1 MTPKERLNAAMNLK
15 PVDKIPLM
23 CQLSIGHMLLQL
35 KVSPAEFWFDPIVFE
50 EGLIKLREIY
60 DFDGILISLHG
71 HDPKW
76 RANVKAISST
86 EEFEIVE
93 WNNGDKTFC
102 PYNDL
107 PYFEFNKQ
115 KVEIDFSLLTEKD
128 LPQELNYIP
137 VSQNLH
143 FDINPHHKFDVI
155 DYIIKKTGANYSIHG
170 EITSPFDYLLDFIGL
185 DNSMLALIDDPDKCL
200 MILSHFTKLIRQLA
214 SEMCDT
220 GIDAIKISS
229 PFAGSG
235 FISPDDYKTFVLPYE
250 KEIAGAIR
258 EKNVHV
264 YTHTCGAINDRLELM
279 FEAGISGIECLD
291 PPPIGNVELADAVA
305 RIGNKGFI
313 KGNIDSVNLLLNSDE
328 KEIIDDV
335 RARIEIGSKKKGF
348 IISTACSVAPPVKKS
363 NILLLRKIV
372 DDFRIT
378 TY

>member
-1 MTPKERLNAAMNLK
+1 MTPRERINAAMNLM

-23 CQLSIGHMLLQL
+23 CQLSIGHMLMQL
-35 KVSPAEFWFDPIVFE
+35 KTSPVEFWFDPFTFAN
-50 EGLIKLREIY
+50 GLIKLREMY

-71 HDPKW
+71 HDPNW
-76 RANVKAISST
+76 RDNIDRIYST
-86 EEFEIVE
+86 EEYEIAE
-93 WNNGDKTFC
+93 WKNGDKTFC

-115 KVEIDFSLLTEKD
+115 KEEIDFTQLTKDD
-128 LPQELNYIP
+128 LPKELNYIP

-143 FDINPHHKFDVI
+143 FHINSYHKFDVI
-155 DYIIKKTGANYSIHG
+155 DYIIKKTGNNYSIHG

-200 MILSHFTKLIRQLA
+200 MILSHFTKMIKQLA
-214 SEMCDT
+214 IEMCDT

-235 FISPDDYKTFVLPYE
+235 FISPDDYQTFVLPFE

-258 EKNVHV
+258 KKNVHA

-291 PPPIGNVELADAVA
+291 PPPLGNVELSEAVE
-305 RIGNKGFI
+305 RIGDKGFI
-313 KGNIDSVNLLLNSDE
+313 KGNIDSVNLLLNSNE
-328 KEIIDDV
+328 EEITDDLK
-335 RARIEIGSKKKGF
+335 RRIEIGKQKKGF
-348 IISTACSVAPPVKKS
+348 ILSTACSIAPPVKKG

-372 DDFRIT
+372 DK
-378 TY
+378 YGVVK